1 MKIVNSKLIFFFF
14 LSSLWGAT
22 GFSHLKTGCL
32 FAQMLDSASLA
43 NSLVFTSLEEALQNP
58 EKVYRLNLRKKKLKI
73 FPVDILKFI
82 NLQELNLS
90 KNRLKE
96 LPKEL
101 GEFSNLQILNV
112 SCNKLSNLPN
122 SIGKLKNLKKIIAFK
137 NNLTSLPIQIGE
149 LEKLEVL
156 DIWSNDIE
164 FFPDELAKLKNL
176 KFFDLRV
183 ILLNDEEQER
193 IREMLPNTKI
203 YFSPSCK
210 CATGG

>member
-1 MKIVNSKLIFFFF
+1 MGF
-14 LSSLWGAT
+14 LQEKS
-22 GFSHLKTGCL
+22 GCL

-43 NSLVFTSLEEALQNP
+43 NSPVFTLMEEALQNP
-58 EKVYRLNLRKKKLKI
+58 EKVYRLKLRKKKFKI
-73 FPVDILKFI
+73 FPVDVLKFN
-82 NLQELNLS
+82 NLQELDIS
-90 KNRLKE
+90 KNQIKE

-101 GEFSNLQILNV
+101 DKLQNLQVLNV
-112 SCNKLSNLPN
+112 SCNKLSQLPN

-137 NNLTSLPIQIGE
+137 NDITGLPVQIGE

-156 DIWSNDIE
+156 DLWSNEME

-183 ILLNDEEQER
+183 ILMNDEEQDR
-193 IREMLPNTKI
+193 IRQMLPNTKI